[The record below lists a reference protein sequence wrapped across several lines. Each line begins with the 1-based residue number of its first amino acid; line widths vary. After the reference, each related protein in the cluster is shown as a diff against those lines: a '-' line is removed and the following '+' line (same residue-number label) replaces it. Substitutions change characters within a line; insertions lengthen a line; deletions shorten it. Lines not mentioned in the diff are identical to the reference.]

1 MEEIFK
7 KYTIRSI
14 IISALLIALAIIL
27 ILNPIKLLN
36 TIMIILGVIV
46 IVDGIW
52 HIVSYFNEPAEF
64 KAFSFE
70 LLEGIAEIVL
80 GFIFILNPQW
90 VVSIIYLLVGIWI
103 IFESIVKIQMSLN
116 LKDVVDSWKVMVLVS
131 ILSIIFGIFII
142 SHPFVATEVLSIICG
157 ITLLIAE
164 IINLVESIYI
174 SVKMKTL
181 TK

>member
-1 MEEIFK
+1 
-7 KYTIRSI
+7 
-14 IISALLIALAIIL
+14 
-27 ILNPIKLLN
+27 
-36 TIMIILGVIV
+36 
-46 IVDGIW
+46 
-52 HIVSYFNEPAEF
+52 
-64 KAFSFE
+64 
-70 LLEGIAEIVL
+70 
-80 GFIFILNPQW
+80 
-90 VVSIIYLLVGIWI
+90 
-103 IFESIVKIQMSLN
+103 MSLN

-174 SVKMKTL
+174 SVKMKKL